1 MLPSMQWTERLG
13 TLLGA
18 LLAPLAGGA
27 SLLRHGRVLHP
38 SGVLYRADVEPIEPE
53 GQGGQQGSV
62 GEVSRRLAGAAL
74 VRLSSAL
81 WRHREWTD
89 VLGVA
94 IRLRS
99 PDDPARL
106 TSPRAEPGD
115 QDLLLAT
122 IRRPWTLLLAP
133 WTTQQHDFLAN
144 DYYGVSPFEVDGYG
158 RVEWRL
164 VTSRPGTSEPG
175 GDREAR
181 LERDVRAGRAELR
194 LEMRS
199 LGSEMAHRWLP
210 VVRIRLVERV
220 VLDEEALRF
229 SPFLDGRGI
238 RPYGFI
244 HALRH
249 ATYAASQAGR
259 QLAERAEER
268 RRALQ
273 EVTQE

>member
-1 MLPSMQWTERLG
+1 MQWTERLG

-18 LLAPLAGGA
+18 LLAPFAGGA

-38 SGVLYRADVEPIEPE
+38 SGVLYRADVEPIGQE
-53 GQGGQQGSV
+53 GQEGQV
-62 GEVSRRLAGAAL
+62 GQVSRRLAGAAL

-94 IRLRS
+94 IRLRAG
-99 PDDPARL
+99 DDPARV
-106 TSPRAEPGD
+106 TSPQAEPGD

-133 WTTQQHDFLAN
+133 WMTQQHDFLAN

-164 VTSRPGTSEPG
+164 VTPRPSMSESG
-175 GDREAR
+175 LEREER
-181 LERDVRAGRAELR
+181 LEHDVRAGRAELR
-194 LEMRS
+194 LEMRP
-199 LGSEMAHRWLP
+199 LGSEMAHRWIP

-244 HALRH
+244 HALRR
-249 ATYAASQAGR
+249 ATYAASQVGR

-268 RRALQ
+268 RRELR
-273 EVTQE
+273 EVSP

>member
-1 MLPSMQWTERLG
+1 MQWTEQLG
-13 TLLGA
+13 TLVGA

-38 SGVLYRADVEPIEPE
+38 SGVTYRAEMEPIEQE
-53 GQGGQQGSV
+53 GSV
-62 GEVSRRLAGAAL
+62 GEVARRLSGAAL

-81 WRHREWTD
+81 WKHREWTD

-94 IRLRS
+94 IRLRATE
-99 PDDPARL
+99 DPAL
-106 TSPRAEPGD
+106 VTSPQAAPGD

-122 IRRPWTLLLAP
+122 IRRPWTMLLAP

-164 VTSRPGTSEPG
+164 VTSRPGRPETG
-175 GDREAR
+175 LDRESR
-181 LERDVRAGRAELR
+181 LERAVREGQAEMR
-194 LEMRS
+194 LEMRP
-199 LGSEMAHRWLP
+199 LGSEMEHRWLP
-210 VVRIRLVERV
+210 VVRVRLVERV
-220 VLDEEALRF
+220 VLDQEALRF

-244 HALRH
+244 HALRR

-268 RRALQ
+268 RRALH